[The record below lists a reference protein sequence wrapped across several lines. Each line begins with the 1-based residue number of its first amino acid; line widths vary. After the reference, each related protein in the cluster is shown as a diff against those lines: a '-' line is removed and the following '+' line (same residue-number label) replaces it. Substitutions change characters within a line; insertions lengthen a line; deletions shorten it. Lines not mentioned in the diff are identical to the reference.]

1 MGGHKFGV
9 DQDEILIINVIKRIG
24 WFWGGRAKRV
34 HPKITNSFDNIN
46 NNNFFYLH
54 PPSGMNEL
62 FKGKFK
68 EFPQNIR
75 VSTQNHPILLIT
87 LMIKISSWAGKNFG
101 VDQDEIL
108 IINVIKRIGWF
119 WGGRAKLVHPKITNS
134 FDNINNNNLFY
145 LHPLLI

>member
-54 PPSGMNEL
+54 P
-62 FKGKFK
+62 
-68 EFPQNIR
+68 
-75 VSTQNHPILLIT
+75 LL
-87 LMIKISSWAGKNFG
+87 
-101 VDQDEIL
+101 DQKKVKK
-108 IINVIKRIGWF
+108 VIKKAIKKAPRGARTRDIQVKSLTLC
-119 WGGRAKLVHPKITNS
+119 RLS
-134 FDNINNNNLFY
+134 
-145 LHPLLI
+145 